1 MDSALVSP
9 SSSAISTGWNKAR
22 NGIGQAV
29 NNVKS
34 GVGNTF
40 NKAKQGLKKGW
51 EATKDFTSKHAD
63 TIGKIAAGALSSV
76 NPVLGAGA
84 GLIASHFANDKTGWG
99 RFAKSLAGGLLGN
112 DNLPSKLSSQSNP
125 SNTSNGHVATGYS
138 ISATG
143 TNSTPRKFNGN
154 NRMVSR
160 FLG

>member
-1 MDSALVSP
+1 MGLFNRISSVVSR
-9 SSSAISTGWNKAR
+9 GWNKAR

-34 GVGNTF
+34 GVGNAF

-51 EATKDFTSKHAD
+51 EATKDFADKHAD
-63 TIGKIAAGALSSV
+63 TIGKVAAGALSMYS
-76 NPVLGAGA
+76 PALGAGA

-99 RFAKSLAGGLLGN
+99 RFAKSLAGGVFGDS
-112 DNLPSKLSSQSNP
+112 DNMTSKLDSQSKP
-125 SNTSNGHVATGYS
+125 SNTSNGHIATGYS

-143 TNSTPRKFNGN
+143 ANPSPIKFNGQG
-154 NRMVSR
+154 RKVSR

>member
-1 MDSALVSP
+1 MGLWNRLGNIVSR
-9 SSSAISTGWNKAR
+9 AR

-51 EATKDFTSKHAD
+51 EATKDFADKHAD
-63 TIGKIAAGALSSV
+63 TIGKVAAGALSMYS
-76 NPVLGAGA
+76 PALGAGA

-99 RFAKSLAGGLLGN
+99 RFAKSLAGGDS
-112 DNLPSKLSSQSNP
+112 DNMTSKLDSQSKP
-125 SNTSNGHVATGYS
+125 SNTSNGHIATGYS

-143 TNSTPRKFNGN
+143 ANPSPIKFNGQG
-154 NRMVSR
+154 RKVSR

>member
-1 MDSALVSP
+1 MGLFNRISSVVSR
-9 SSSAISTGWNKAR
+9 GWNKAR

-34 GVGNTF
+34 GVGNAF

-51 EATKDFTSKHAD
+51 EATKDFADKHAD
-63 TIGKIAAGALSSV
+63 TIGKVAAGALTAY
-76 NPVLGAGA
+76 NPILGAGA

-99 RFAKSLAGGLLGN
+99 RFAKSLAGGVFGD
-112 DNLPSKLSSQSNP
+112 DNLSSKLSSQSNP

-143 TNSTPRKFNGN
+143 NSPTKFNGQ
-154 NRMVSR
+154 NRMKSR
-160 FLG
+160 FTG